1 MLVGSLETC
10 DLPEF
15 GISHLHMRVD
25 TGAKTSSLHVDNIE
39 EFERD
44 GDRWIQFDIHPDI
57 YHVDQVVRSE
67 ARITSRRRIKSSNAT
82 KQRRYVVET
91 TLAMGGFSWPIE
103 LTLTDR
109 SEMSY
114 LMLLGRQGM
123 KGKLIVD
130 PELQYCLGETDKSA
144 RKHPLK
150 PKKKKAKTK
159 AKAKVKK
166 ASVQVP
172 DVPPAG

>member
-1 MLVGSLETC
+1 MQQAFKKLLVGSLETC
-10 DLPEF
+10 DLPNL

-44 GDRWIQFDIHPDI
+44 GEPWIQFDIHPDI
-57 YHVDQVVRSE
+57 YHVDQVVRRE
-67 ARITSRRRIKSSNAT
+67 ARIKSRRRIKSSNAT

-91 TLAMGGFSWPIE
+91 MLSMGGHSWSIE

-130 PELQYCLGETDKSA
+130 PEMQYCLGETTQSA
-144 RKHPLK
+144 RKPPIK
-150 PKKKKAKTK
+150 PKKKVKAKTK
-159 AKAKVKK
+159 AKVKK
-166 ASVQVP
+166 PVS
-172 DVPPAG
+172 

>member
-1 MLVGSLETC
+1 MPKDFKKLLVGSLETC
-10 DLPEF
+10 DLPKL
-15 GISHLHMRVD
+15 GINDLHMRVD

-44 GDRWIQFDIHPDI
+44 GKRWIRFDIHPDI
-57 YHVDQVVRSE
+57 YHVDEVVRRE
-67 ARITSRRRIKSSNAT
+67 ARIKSRRRIKSSNAT
-82 KQRRYVVET
+82 KQRRFVVET
-91 TLAMGGFSWPIE
+91 TLSMGGYSWPIE

-130 PELQYCLGETDKSA
+130 PELKYCLGEPDQSA
-144 RKHPLK
+144 RREMIAPPPK
-150 PKKKKAKTK
+150 PKTKK
-159 AKAKVKK
+159 KVKK
-166 ASVQVP
+166 SVS
-172 DVPPAG
+172 